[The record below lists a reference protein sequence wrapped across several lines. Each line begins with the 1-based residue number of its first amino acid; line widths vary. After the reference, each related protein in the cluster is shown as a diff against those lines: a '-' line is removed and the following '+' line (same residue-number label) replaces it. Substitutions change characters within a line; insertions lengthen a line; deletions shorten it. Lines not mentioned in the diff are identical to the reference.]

1 MLHRMESFTLCKPIV
16 SNSHYIRVNDKELI
30 HSDFA
35 CGSSADGSSSSSS
48 TSCGAKIMAFIT
60 MICSALFYIITQVFN
75 LFMAVLFIMGCPM
88 DRINACCT
96 SVSSN
101 ISSVTSSFS
110 SLFSSSSSSSLS
122 PSSSRGYILGGST
135 STSTSTYAPLNTQMP
150 EDQTDD
156 SSIGTK
162 TKEGLPTA
170 YAV

>member
-1 MLHRMESFTLCKPIV
+1 MLHRIESFTLCKPIV

-35 CGSSADGSSSSSS
+35 CGAGDSSSSSS
-48 TSCGAKIMAFIT
+48 TSCGVKVMAFIT
-60 MICSALFYIITQVFN
+60 MICSAFFYFIMQVFN